1 VYGADQYLVPNE
13 LGRYVI
19 GDRST
24 QLKYEDGGLVYGGD
38 GGLSGNGMEDGRFQV
53 LLQPA
58 DIPPPNNWTS
68 K

>member
-1 VYGADQYLVPNE
+1 LTVYGADQYLVPNE

-24 QLKYEDGGLVYGGD
+24 QLKFEDGGLVYGDD
-38 GGLSGNGMEDGRFQV
+38 GANGTVDGRFQV

-58 DIPPPNNWTS
+58 DNPPPVNWTS

>member
-1 VYGADQYLVPNE
+1 VPNE

-24 QLKYEDGGLVYGGD
+24 QLKYENGGLVYDDD
-38 GGLSGNGMEDGRFQV
+38 GANPANETADGKLQV

-58 DIPPPNNWTS
+58 DIPPPDNWTS